1 LPAGAIYD
9 GRVFADVLR
18 ACAARRRGTRLVV
31 LSDFDGTLAEF
42 DLDPTLPRIRSD
54 AFAAL
59 VALSSLSQVTLGLV
73 SGRRVADL
81 ARRVPL
87 GSEVYM
93 AGLHGLEI
101 VVDDRHWR
109 HDAVERAL
117 TAVLALETSLA
128 PVVAGTAG
136 ARLEPKGAAVAVH
149 VRGVARDE
157 RAAVLAAADASAEP
171 WLSAGALKLLVGA
184 DVHEYL
190 PAAAWNKG
198 DAVRWIAHD
207 IERTTGETPWLVYF
221 GDDLTDEDA
230 FRAVG
235 EGVSVVVGRRA
246 SAARYRLE
254 STADVAAVLADLAEA
269 VALEGAR

>member
-1 LPAGAIYD
+1 MDAIYD

-18 ACAARRRGTRLVV
+18 ACVARRRGTRLVV

-109 HDAVERAL
+109 HDAGERAL

-128 PVVAGTAG
+128 PVVAGT
-136 ARLEPKGAAVAVH
+136 RVTTLSRRRVSLLI
-149 VRGVARDE
+149 R
-157 RAAVLAAADASAEP
+157 VLWP
-171 WLSAGALKLLVGA
+171 TW
-184 DVHEYL
+184 
-190 PAAAWNKG
+190 
-198 DAVRWIAHD
+198 
-207 IERTTGETPWLVYF
+207 
-221 GDDLTDEDA
+221 
-230 FRAVG
+230 
-235 EGVSVVVGRRA
+235 
-246 SAARYRLE
+246 
-254 STADVAAVLADLAEA
+254 
-269 VALEGAR
+269 

>member
-1 LPAGAIYD
+1 VL
-9 GRVFADVLR
+9 ADVHR
-18 ACAARRRGTRLVV
+18 AFVARRRGSRLVV

-59 VALSSLSQVTLGLV
+59 VALSSLTHVTLGLV

-101 VVDDRHWR
+101 AVGDRRWQHE
-109 HDAVERAL
+109 AVGPAMGAARAL
-117 TAVLALETSLA
+117 EHTLGAVI
-128 PVVAGTAG
+128 AGTSG
-136 ARLEPKGAAVAVH
+136 ARLEAKGPSVAVH
-149 VRGVARDE
+149 VRGVGRDV
-157 RAAVLAAADASAEP
+157 RAAVLEAADVAAAPWIAS
-171 WLSAGALKLLVGA
+171 GA
-184 DVHEYL
+184 
-190 PAAAWNKG
+190 PAAAWTKG
-198 DAVRWIAHD
+198 DAVRWIVHD
-207 IERTTGETPWLVYF
+207 VERLSGQAAWVAYF

-230 FRAVG
+230 FRAIG
-235 EGVSVVVGRRA
+235 DGVSVVVGRRA

-254 STADVAAVLADLAEA
+254 STADVAAVLLDLAEA
-269 VALEGAR
+269 AAVEVRP

>member
-1 LPAGAIYD
+1 ML
-9 GRVFADVLR
+9 ADVRR
-18 ACAARRRGTRLVV
+18 AFVARRRGTRLVL

-81 ARRVPL
+81 VRRVPL

-101 VVDDRHWR
+101 TVNGHAWQ
-109 HDAVERAL
+109 HAAVARAAEAVPPL
-117 TAVLALETSLA
+117 EAALGPLVTAV
-128 PVVAGTAG
+128 AG
-136 ARLEPKGAAVAVH
+136 ARLEVKGAALAVH
-149 VRGVARDE
+149 VRGVARDA
-157 RAAVLAAADASAEP
+157 RPGLLAAADAVARP
-171 WLSAGALKLLVGA
+171 WLDGQMLRRLVGS

-198 DAVRWIAHD
+198 DAVRWIVHD
-207 IERTTGETPWLVYF
+207 VVRRTGIDPWVVYL

-230 FRAVG
+230 FQAIDDG
-235 EGVSVVVGRRA
+235 ASVVVGRRA
-246 SAARYRLE
+246 SVARFRLDGP
-254 STADVAAVLADLAEA
+254 ADVAALLADLAEEA
-269 VALEGAR
+269 AAEEHR

>member
-1 LPAGAIYD
+1 ML
-9 GRVFADVLR
+9 ADVHR
-18 ACAARRRGTRLVV
+18 AFVARRRGSRLVV

-42 DLDPTLPRIRSD
+42 DLDPTHPRIRSD

-59 VALSSLSQVTLGLV
+59 VALSSLTHVTLGLV

-101 VVDDRHWR
+101 AVGDRRWQHEAVVP
-109 HDAVERAL
+109 AQSA
-117 TAVLALETSLA
+117 AQALELRLTT
-128 PVVAGTAG
+128 VVSQTEG
-136 ARLEPKGAAVAVH
+136 ARLESKGPAVAVH
-149 VRGVARDE
+149 VRGVGRDS
-157 RAAVLAAADASAEP
+157 RAAVLEAADQAAAP
-171 WLSAGALKLLVGA
+171 WLASHILKRIVGA

-190 PAAAWNKG
+190 PAAAWTKG
-198 DAVRWIAHD
+198 DAVRWIVHD
-207 IERTTGETPWLVYF
+207 VERLSGQPAWVAYF

-230 FRAVG
+230 FRAVDD
-235 EGVSVVVGRRA
+235 GVSVVVGRRA

-254 STADVAAVLADLAEA
+254 STADVATVLLDLAEA
-269 VALEGAR
+269 SAVEVHP

>member
-1 LPAGAIYD
+1 VL
-9 GRVFADVLR
+9 ADVHR
-18 ACAARRRGTRLVV
+18 AFVARRRGTRLLL

-42 DLDPTLPRIRSD
+42 DLDPTRPRIRSD

-59 VALSSLSQVTLGLV
+59 VALSSLSHVTLGLV

-81 ARRVPL
+81 SRRVPL

-101 VVDDRHWR
+101 TVNGFSWQHEAVTRAST
-109 HDAVERAL
+109 AVEAL
-117 TAVLALETSLA
+117 ASVLTPIVAAV
-128 PVVAGTAG
+128 PG
-136 ARLEPKGAAVAVH
+136 ARLEEKGAALAVH
-149 VRGVARDE
+149 VRGVARDSRPALLEATE
-157 RAAVLAAADASAEP
+157 RAARP
-171 WLSAGALKLLVGA
+171 WLEARTLRSLAGI

-207 IERTTGETPWLVYF
+207 VQRRTGETPWTAYF

-230 FRAVG
+230 FHAVDD
-235 EGVSVVVGRRA
+235 GVSIVVGRRA
-246 SAARYRLE
+246 SAARFRLE
-254 STADVAAVLADLAEA
+254 SPSEVAVALADLAEA
-269 VALEGAR
+269 VAAETHR

>member
-1 LPAGAIYD
+1 MAI
-9 GRVFADVLR
+9 VLADVLR
-18 ACAARRRGTRLVV
+18 AFVARRRGTRLVV

-59 VALSSLSQVTLGLV
+59 VALSSLSPVTLGFV

-101 VVDDRHWR
+101 AVNGRHWQ
-109 HDAVERAL
+109 HPAVAPAAA
-117 TAVLALETSLA
+117 AVAALEEELA
-128 PVVAGTAG
+128 PIAHATPGV
-136 ARLEPKGAAVAVH
+136 RLESKGAAVAVH
-149 VRGVARDE
+149 VRGVARE
-157 RAAVLAAADASAEP
+157 LRASVLEAADRAAEP
-171 WLSAGALKLLVGA
+171 WLQSGALRRLVGA
-184 DVHEYL
+184 DVHEFL
-190 PAAAWNKG
+190 PAAYWTKG
-198 DAVRWIAHD
+198 DAVRWIVHD
-207 IERTTGETPWLVYF
+207 VVRTTGQAAWVAYF

-230 FRAVG
+230 FRAID

-254 STADVAAVLADLAEA
+254 SPADVAATLAELA
-269 VALEGAR
+269 EEVALETGQ

>member
-1 LPAGAIYD
+1 
-9 GRVFADVLR
+9 VFADVLR
-18 ACAARRRGTRLVV
+18 AFVARRRGARLVV

-59 VALSSLSQVTLGLV
+59 VALSSLSQVTLGFV

-101 VVDDRHWR
+101 VVDDRRWR

-117 TAVLALETSLA
+117 SAVQALEASLA

-136 ARLEPKGAAVAVH
+136 ARLEAKGAAVAVH
-149 VRGVARDE
+149 VRGVARHD
-157 RAAVLAAADASAEP
+157 RARVLAAADATAAP
-171 WLSAGALKLLVGA
+171 WLAAGALRQLVGA

-207 IERTTGETPWLVYF
+207 VEHATGKTPWIVYF

-235 EGVSVVVGRRA
+235 DGISVVVGRRA
-246 SAARYRLE
+246 SAARYRLDSPAE
-254 STADVAAVLADLAEA
+254 VATSLAALAEA
-269 VALEGAR
+269 AAREGVR

>member
-1 LPAGAIYD
+1 M
-9 GRVFADVLR
+9 FADILR
-18 ACAARRRGTRLVV
+18 ACVARRRGARLVV

-59 VALSSLSQVTLGLV
+59 VALSSLSRVTLGLV

-117 TAVLALETSLA
+117 TAVQALEASLA

-136 ARLEPKGAAVAVH
+136 ACLEAKGAAVAVH
-149 VRGVARDE
+149 VRGVARDD
-157 RAAVLAAADASAEP
+157 RARVLAAADATAAP
-171 WLSAGALKLLVGA
+171 WLAAGALRQLVGA

-190 PAAAWNKG
+190 PAAHWTKG
-198 DAVRWIAHD
+198 DAVRWIVHD
-207 IERTTGETPWLVYF
+207 VERETGQEAWVAYF

-230 FRAVG
+230 FRAVD

-246 SAARYRLE
+246 SAARYRLDAP
-254 STADVAAVLADLAEA
+254 ADVAAVLAELAEA
-269 VALEGAR
+269 VALEGR

>member
-1 LPAGAIYD
+1 MI
-9 GRVFADVLR
+9 ADVLR
-18 ACAARRRGTRLVV
+18 AFVARRRGTRLVV

-59 VALSSLSQVTLGLV
+59 VALSSLSSVSLGFV

-81 ARRVPL
+81 AWRVPL

-101 VVDDRHWR
+101 AVDGRRWQHEAIDRATS
-109 HDAVERAL
+109 AVP
-117 TAVLALETSLA
+117 ALERELA
-128 PVVAGTAG
+128 AIAERTPGV
-136 ARLEPKGAAVAVH
+136 RLESKGAAVAIH
-149 VRGVARDE
+149 VRGVARDR
-157 RAAVLAAADASAEP
+157 RAVVLEAADLAAAP
-171 WLSAGALKLLVGA
+171 WLDRRALKRIVGA
-184 DVHEYL
+184 DVHEFL
-190 PAAAWNKG
+190 PAADWTKG
-198 DAVRWIAHD
+198 DAVRWIVHD
-207 IERTTGETPWLVYF
+207 VERATGLRPWVAYF

-230 FRAVG
+230 FRAID

-254 STADVAAVLADLAEA
+254 SPADVAAVLAELAEA
-269 VALEGAR
+269 VALEDGA

>member
-1 LPAGAIYD
+1 M
-9 GRVFADVLR
+9 
-18 ACAARRRGTRLVV
+18 ARRRGARLVV

-59 VALSSLSQVTLGLV
+59 IALSSLSHVTLGLV

-101 VVDDRHWR
+101 VVDQRQWR
-109 HDAVERAL
+109 HDAIERAVA
-117 TAVLALETSLA
+117 AVAALEVSLA
-128 PVVAGTAG
+128 EVVSRTPG
-136 ARLEPKGAAVAVH
+136 ARLESKGAAVAVH
-149 VRGVARDE
+149 VRGVARDD
-157 RAAVLAAADASAEP
+157 RAAVLAAADATAAP
-171 WLSAGALKLLVGA
+171 WLQSGALKLIVGA
-184 DVHEYL
+184 DVHEFL
-190 PAAAWNKG
+190 PSAAWNKG

-207 IERTTGETPWLVYF
+207 VERTTGETPWVAYF

-235 EGVSVVVGRRA
+235 DGASVVVGRRA
-246 SAARYRLE
+246 SAARYRIE
-254 STADVAAVLADLAEA
+254 SPAEVAEVLADIAEA
-269 VALEGAR
+269 AAMEVTR

>member
-1 LPAGAIYD
+1 M
-9 GRVFADVLR
+9 
-18 ACAARRRGTRLVV
+18 ARRRGTRLVL

-59 VALSSLSQVTLGLV
+59 VALSSLSHVTLGLV

-101 VVDDRHWR
+101 AVEDRHWQHEAIVR
-109 HDAVERAL
+109 AAEAVP
-117 TAVLALETSLA
+117 ALEARL
-128 PVVAGTAG
+128 VQVAAAVRG
-136 ARLEPKGAAVAVH
+136 ARVEPKGAAIAVH
-149 VRGVARDE
+149 ARGVARE
-157 RAAVLAAADASAEP
+157 NRAGLLAAADAAAGP
-171 WLSAGALKLLVGA
+171 WLVPGVLKRLVGA
-184 DVHEYL
+184 EVHEYL
-190 PAAAWNKG
+190 PDAAWNKG

-207 IERTTGETPWLVYF
+207 VERLTGEPTWVAYF

-230 FRAVG
+230 FRAIDD
-235 EGVSVVVGRRA
+235 GVSVVVGRRA
-246 SAARYRLE
+246 SVARYRLDGP
-254 STADVAAVLADLAEA
+254 ADVAAVLADLAEA
-269 VALEGAR
+269 VAREDTR

>member
-1 LPAGAIYD
+1 ML
-9 GRVFADVLR
+9 ADVRR
-18 ACAARRRGTRLVV
+18 AFVARRRGTRLVL

-59 VALSSLSQVTLGLV
+59 VALSSLSNVTLGLV

-81 ARRVPL
+81 VRRVPL

-101 VVDDRHWR
+101 TVHGQAWQ
-109 HDAVERAL
+109 HDAIARAAG
-117 TAVLALETSLA
+117 AVPALEDVLTPLVRA
-128 PVVAGTAG
+128 VPG
-136 ARLEPKGAAVAVH
+136 ARLEVKGAALAVH
-149 VRGVARDE
+149 VRGVARETRHDL
-157 RAAVLAAADASAEP
+157 LAAADAAAWP
-171 WLSAGALKLLVGA
+171 WIDGRMLRRLVGS

-198 DAVRWIAHD
+198 DAVRWIVHD
-207 IERTTGETPWLVYF
+207 VVRTTGADPWVVYL

-230 FRAVG
+230 FQAIEDG
-235 EGVSVVVGRRA
+235 ASVVVGRRA
-246 SAARYRLE
+246 SMARFRLDGP
-254 STADVAAVLADLAEA
+254 ADVAALLADLAEEA
-269 VALEGAR
+269 AAEAGR

>member
-1 LPAGAIYD
+1 M
-9 GRVFADVLR
+9 FADVLR
-18 ACAARRRGTRLVV
+18 ACVARRRGARLVV

-101 VVDDRHWR
+101 VVADRQWR

-117 TAVLALETSLA
+117 TAVQALEASLV
-128 PVVAGTAG
+128 PVVAATAG
-136 ARLEPKGAAVAVH
+136 ARLEAKGAAVAVH

-157 RAAVLAAADASAEP
+157 RAGVLAAADTTAEP
-171 WLSAGALKLLVGA
+171 WLSAGALRLLVGA

-207 IERTTGETPWLVYF
+207 IERTTGEAPWLVYF

-235 EGVSVVVGRRA
+235 DGVSVVVGRRA

>member
-1 LPAGAIYD
+1 M
-9 GRVFADVLR
+9 FADILR
-18 ACAARRRGTRLVV
+18 ACVARRRGARLVV

-59 VALSSLSQVTLGLV
+59 VALSSLSHVTLGLV

-101 VVDDRHWR
+101 VVDDRRWR
-109 HDAVERAL
+109 HDAIERAL
-117 TAVLALETSLA
+117 TAVQALEASLA

-136 ARLEPKGAAVAVH
+136 ARLEAKGAAVAVH
-149 VRGVARDE
+149 VRGVARDD
-157 RAAVLAAADASAEP
+157 RARVLAAADATAAP
-171 WLSAGALKLLVGA
+171 WIAAGALRQLVGA

-207 IERTTGETPWLVYF
+207 IERETGETPWLVYF

-235 EGVSVVVGRRA
+235 DGVSVVVGRRA

-254 STADVAAVLADLAEA
+254 APAEVAALLADLAESA
-269 VALEGAR
+269 ALEAGR

>member
-1 LPAGAIYD
+1 MRADLGWVVP
-9 GRVFADVLR
+9 ADVHR
-18 ACAARRRGTRLVV
+18 AFVARRRGSRLVL

-59 VALSSLSQVTLGLV
+59 VALSSLSHVTLGLV

-93 AGLHGLEI
+93 AGLQGLEI
-101 VVDDRHWR
+101 AVGDRRWQHE
-109 HDAVERAL
+109 AVASAQSAAQAL
-117 TAVLALETSLA
+117 GLRLATVGA
-128 PVVAGTAG
+128 QTDG
-136 ARLEPKGAAVAVH
+136 ARLESKGPSVAVH
-149 VRGVARDE
+149 VRGVGRDR
-157 RAAVLAAADASAEP
+157 RAAVLEAADRAAAP
-171 WLSAGALKLLVGA
+171 WLDSGALKRLVGA

-190 PAAAWNKG
+190 PAAAWTTG
-198 DAVRWIAHD
+198 DAVRWIVHD
-207 IERTTGETPWLVYF
+207 VERLPGHTAWVAYF

-230 FRAVG
+230 FRAID

-246 SAARYRLE
+246 SIARYRLE
-254 STADVAAVLADLAEA
+254 STADVASALLDLAEA
-269 VALEGAR
+269 AAAEVRP

>member
-1 LPAGAIYD
+1 ML
-9 GRVFADVLR
+9 ADVRR
-18 ACAARRRGTRLVV
+18 AFVARRRGTRLVL

-59 VALSSLSQVTLGLV
+59 VALSSLSHVTLGLV

-81 ARRVPL
+81 VRRVPL

-101 VVDDRHWR
+101 TVHGHAWR
-109 HDAVERAL
+109 HDAVGRAAA
-117 TAVLALETSLA
+117 AVPALETTLSPLVHA
-128 PVVAGTAG
+128 VPG
-136 ARLEPKGAAVAVH
+136 ARLEVKGAAVAVH
-149 VRGVARDE
+149 VRGVARDA
-157 RAAVLAAADASAEP
+157 RQPLLAAADAAAQP
-171 WLSAGALKLLVGA
+171 WLDSQTLRRLVGS

-198 DAVRWIAHD
+198 DAVRWIVHD
-207 IERTTGETPWLVYF
+207 VVRTTGAEPWVVYL

-230 FRAVG
+230 FQAIEDG
-235 EGVSVVVGRRA
+235 ASVVVGRRA
-246 SAARYRLE
+246 SMARFRLE
-254 STADVAAVLADLAEA
+254 SPADVAGLLADLAEEA
-269 VALEGAR
+269 AAEVAR

>member
-1 LPAGAIYD
+1 VL
-9 GRVFADVLR
+9 ADVLR
-18 ACAARRRGTRLVV
+18 AFVARRRGTRLVV

-59 VALSSLSQVTLGLV
+59 VALSSLSPVTLGFV
-73 SGRRVADL
+73 SGRRVVDL

-101 VVDDRHWR
+101 AVNGRQWQ
-109 HDAVERAL
+109 HDTVGPATSAVRTLEAAL
-117 TAVLALETSLA
+117 VPIVTSA
-128 PVVAGTAG
+128 PG
-136 ARLEPKGAAVAVH
+136 ARLESKGASVAVH
-149 VRGVARDE
+149 VRGVAREIRTAVLDAAD
-157 RAAVLAAADASAEP
+157 RAAGPWLAADA
-171 WLSAGALKLLVGA
+171 LKRLVGA

-190 PAAAWNKG
+190 PAAHWTKG
-198 DAVRWIAHD
+198 DAVRWIVHD
-207 IERTTGETPWLVYF
+207 VERETGQDAWVAYF

-230 FRAVG
+230 FRAID

-246 SAARYRLE
+246 SAARYRLDAP
-254 STADVAAVLADLAEA
+254 ADVAAVLAELAEA
-269 VALEGAR
+269 VALEGR

>member
-1 LPAGAIYD
+1 MI
-9 GRVFADVLR
+9 ADVLR
-18 ACAARRRGTRLVV
+18 AFVARRRGTRLVV

-59 VALSSLSQVTLGLV
+59 VALSSLSSVSLGLV

-81 ARRVPL
+81 AWRVPL

-101 VVDDRHWR
+101 AIDGRRWQ
-109 HDAVERAL
+109 HDAIERA
-117 TAVLALETSLA
+117 TSAVTALEKMLA
-128 PVVAGTAG
+128 PIVEQSPGV
-136 ARLEPKGAAVAVH
+136 RLESKGAAVAVH
-149 VRGVARDE
+149 VRGVARDR
-157 RAAVLAAADASAEP
+157 RAAVLEAADLAAASFLADRHLKRMIGAE
-171 WLSAGALKLLVGA
+171 
-184 DVHEYL
+184 VHEYL
-190 PAAAWNKG
+190 PAADWTKG
-198 DAVRWIAHD
+198 DAVRWIVHD
-207 IERTTGETPWLVYF
+207 VERTTGDRAWVAYF

-230 FRAVG
+230 FRAVD

-254 STADVAAVLADLAEA
+254 APSDVAAVLAELAEA
-269 VALEGAR
+269 VALEAAP

>member
-1 LPAGAIYD
+1 M
-9 GRVFADVLR
+9 FADILR
-18 ACAARRRGTRLVV
+18 ACVARRRGARLVV

-59 VALSSLSQVTLGLV
+59 VALSSLTHVTLGLV

-101 VVDDRHWR
+101 VVDDRTWR
-109 HDAVERAL
+109 HDAVEHAL
-117 TAVLALETSLA
+117 TAVQALEASLT
-128 PVVAGTAG
+128 PVVAATAG
-136 ARLEPKGAAVAVH
+136 ARLEAKGAAVAVH

-157 RAAVLAAADASAEP
+157 RARVLASADATAAP
-171 WLSAGALKLLVGA
+171 WIAAGTLRRLVGA

-207 IERTTGETPWLVYF
+207 IERESGETPWLVYF

-235 EGVSVVVGRRA
+235 DGVSVVVGRRA
-246 SAARYRLE
+246 SAARYRLDAP
-254 STADVAAVLADLAEA
+254 ADVAALLADLAES
-269 VALEGAR
+269 VALEAGR